1 MSIIVHLFE
10 NMSDQGQK
18 HVNIDTRMTHDRG
31 ACAIDDSE
39 QVSESL
45 ENLQVCAQGDF
56 NTSMYSSLSRSRNRS
71 FELIARFHKSPKTS
85 RLENWEDPVLCH
97 TLWWRNITHSFV
109 VKGSRASS
117 KLIIF

>member
-10 NMSDQGQK
+10 NMMSDQGQK

-31 ACAIDDSE
+31 ACAINDSE

-71 FELIARFHKSPKTS
+71 FELIARFHKSSVALSENITLRKLGRSS
-85 RLENWEDPVLCH
+85 RL
-97 TLWWRNITHSFV
+97 SYFV
-109 VKGSRASS
+109 VAEYHSQFRC
-117 KLIIF
+117 